1 MLDPVAYDVRIGFD
15 PHFLDYAQ
23 AIRAD
28 RLAAQKKLVRDFER
42 RVTSGKLTKHL
53 KLPV

>member
-1 MLDPVAYDVRIGFD
+1 MLDPVVYDVRIGFD

-28 RLAAQKKLVRDFER
+28 GLAAQ
-42 RVTSGKLTKHL
+42 
-53 KLPV
+53 